1 MSVITSIANAR
12 KLASRESQSQAD
24 ILFFCTYLHHAFGKT
39 GYKVMGMVQSL
50 TEKMMVIAVP
60 EFGGVNFN
68 CHYHLMELVT
78 EKAENSIESQNEDKP
93 IENLDNQKSNQSST
107 SYVIDSFSFNSEA
120 SSCNVRIVKESSNS
134 NKNTTNSDNIQ
145 SISSANNG
153 PKKDLVFKM
162 FDHVPCYL
170 VCKTLDL
177 MMDEM
182 ISVKLVIQ
190 E

>member
-78 EKAENSIESQNEDKP
+78 EKTAKKSQNEET
-93 IENLDNQKSNQSST
+93 ENPDTQKSNPLST

-120 SSCNVRIVKESSNS
+120 SSCNVRIVKESPNS
-134 NKNTTNSDNIQ
+134 NKNTANSDNNQ
-145 SISSANNG
+145 SISSSNNG